1 MFLALHLQQAVARV
15 SDGVRHPAN
24 VSSLVAAYDDVAGGV
39 DHQTRGL
46 GDGLCI
52 DGGHGGA
59 RLEARDGTASF
70 LRAHARTHARTHT
83 HTHTHTH
90 TQSWLLD
97 AYQTDVAR
105 RVSATCRVCI
115 LVDDGSLSLEL
126 LAFVG
131 QHRRILLRHPE
142 PSTNTRQQPSVSLRN
157 REGAGERWLT

>member
-24 VSSLVAAYDDVAGGV
+24 VSSLVAAYDDVAGGI

-70 LRAHARTHARTHT
+70 LRAHARTHAR
-83 HTHTHTH
+83 